1 MDYNLSEYHKQLSQM
16 PQSQAKIFI
25 NSYYPIIGNQGDFLY
40 DTNIVSSITNTDK
53 SITKDI
59 KKF

>member
-25 NSYYPIIGNQGDFLY
+25 NSYYPIIGNRVDFLY
-40 DTNIVSSITNTDK
+40 DTNMASSITNTDK